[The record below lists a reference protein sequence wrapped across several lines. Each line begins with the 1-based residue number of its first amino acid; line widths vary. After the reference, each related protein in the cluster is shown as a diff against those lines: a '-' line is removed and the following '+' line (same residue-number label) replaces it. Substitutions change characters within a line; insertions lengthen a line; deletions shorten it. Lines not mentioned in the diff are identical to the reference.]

1 MKKINKN
8 EKDIQ
13 KFSSSH
19 RQLEEKLQSQ
29 IENLNKERELREQD
43 RKKTREI
50 LE

>member
-13 KFSSSH
+13 KFSASY
-19 RQLEEKLQSQ
+19 RQLEEKLQKQ
-29 IENLNKERELREQD
+29 IENVKKERDMREQD
-43 RKKTREI
+43 KIKTREI